1 MAGTDEFAV
10 GDRILGKLRIDGV
23 LGEGGM
29 GTVYRAYHEVLAC
42 PVALKVIRAG
52 STDASL
58 IERFVREVRVCAL
71 LQNEHVARVMDAGVL
86 DGGSPYM
93 IMELLQGR
101 SLGDLQKLGERFSQS
116 NSIDLVLQ
124 AMEGLAEAHAK
135 GVVHR
140 DVKPD
145 NLFLAM
151 HGLTKMPP
159 WTVKVLDF
167 GISKADLHTSG
178 RQSPGTEATAVLG
191 TPEYMSPEQLKSSRS
206 VDSRADVWSLGVILY
221 ELLSGRRP
229 FLGDTAGAVFA
240 SILQDEAPSLAK
252 YGVPPDLA
260 KVVASCLDKDI
271 EARPHNLEALARG
284 LAPYCSPAG
293 RISLDEIASLRARRV
308 DMPEGVSPTDATQR
322 PSDLDRR
329 LIPTRI
335 TSTNEI
341 PTSPDTVA
349 SHRRNFVGIG
359 AIAFAVIGA
368 LIGGIGMWKLAGPSN
383 NVDPSN
389 GSSFPEG
396 PNTTP
401 TPVPTPLPPW
411 PPPPPLTALPL
422 IPTVVPT
429 IPAVPTATPL
439 PAVPSSRPPRGPGAP
454 GATRPAPP
462 APLATDR
469 HQF

>member
-10 GDRILGKLRIDGV
+10 GDRLLGKLRIDGV

-29 GTVYRAYHEVLAC
+29 GTVYAAYHEVLAC

-52 STDASL
+52 ATDKSL

-93 IMELLQGR
+93 IMELLQGKT
-101 SLGDLQKLGERFSQS
+101 LGELQKLGERFNQRDSV
-116 NSIDLVLQ
+116 DLILQ

-159 WTVKVLDF
+159 WTVKLLDF
-167 GISKADLHTSG
+167 GISKADLNTG
-178 RQSPGTEATAVLG
+178 RKGMGTEATAVLG

-206 VDSRADVWSLGVILY
+206 VDHRADIWSLGVILY

-229 FLGDTAGAVFA
+229 FVGETAGAVFA
-240 SILQDEAPSLAK
+240 AILQDEAPSLTLAN
-252 YGVPPDLA
+252 VPPDLA
-260 KVVASCLDKDI
+260 ETVASCLHKDI
-271 EARPHNLEALARG
+271 DQRPADLEALARR
-284 LAPYCSPAG
+284 LAPYCSPSGTISIEEIGLLQTRRMSIPAAMPAG
-293 RISLDEIASLRARRV
+293 PLA
-308 DMPEGVSPTDATQR
+308 PTEPAPR
-322 PSDLDRR
+322 ELVDRR

-335 TSTNEI
+335 TSATDL
-341 PTSPDTVA
+341 DTVTTY
-349 SHRRNFVGIG
+349 RRPSYVSISVAL
-359 AIAFAVIGA
+359 AIVFGLI
-368 LIGGIGMWKLAGPSN
+368 IGGVGMSKLFPGPSTTDSSAGTSAP
-383 NVDPSN
+383 VVPPDPSV
-389 GSSFPEG
+389 
-396 PNTTP
+396 
-401 TPVPTPLPPW
+401 VPTPLRYPPAPLPLPPSTAVVTPSTAPLQLTVTTPV
-411 PPPPPLTALPL
+411 PPPPSAR
-422 IPTVVPT
+422 
-429 IPAVPTATPL
+429 PAMQT
-439 PAVPSSRPPRGPGAP
+439 RPPP
-454 GATRPAPP
+454 RPAGP